1 MQSDPQ
7 QSPGRSALPR
17 RVLDAGAGV
26 LARFQ
31 LNLPGQLLALI
42 IGLVVAALVLVYF
55 PAAAA
60 YRLQWMQDR
69 AEAAHLA
76 ALAADVAEDSGA
88 LGERTV
94 EELLEGAGAVA
105 VSRVRDGINELIL
118 YGGPINADMV
128 TSDLREASWWDHL
141 RETVDT
147 LYSADGRMLRIRA
160 EPQSR
165 PTETID
171 VILSEQPLKEALN
184 AFSRQLL
191 TGSILI
197 ALGVGLV
204 IYLAMFFLFVRP
216 MRRLA
221 GAMVRFRSAPEDVS
235 RVISPS
241 AGHNEIAR
249 AEQELAAMQEEI
261 RQALHQRERLA
272 ALGEAVAKI
281 NHDLR
286 NVLTSAQLVTDRLAM
301 EEDERIQKMASRLV
315 RSIDRGIR
323 LCEATLE
330 FGRAEEAPSARS
342 SVVMTELIEDAFD
355 NARLA
360 DGEVD
365 WYLDIDRALRLDV
378 DQDQTHRIFLN
389 LFRNAIQAMNAAEGE
404 KRLSVTVEED
414 GHCAHFWV
422 RDTGPGL
429 PPKARDNLFKAFTGS
444 TRKGG
449 SGLGLAI
456 ARELARAHGGD
467 LVLIKSDE
475 NGTVFA
481 VMLPLP
487 ASPAP

>member
-7 QSPGRSALPR
+7 HSPGRAAPPR
-17 RVLDAGAGV
+17 RVLDAGTQLWG
-26 LARFQ
+26 RFQ
-31 LNLPGQLLALI
+31 LNLPGQLLAMI
-42 IGLVVAALVLVYF
+42 IGLVVTALVLVYF

-94 EELLEGAGAVA
+94 EELLDGVGAVA

-118 YGGPINADMV
+118 YGGPINAEMV
-128 TSDLREASWWDHL
+128 ISDLREASWWDHI
-141 RETVDT
+141 RETIDT
-147 LYSADGRMLRIRA
+147 LYAEDGRMLRIRA
-160 EPQSR
+160 EPDAR
-165 PTETID
+165 PTEVID
-171 VILSEQPLKEALN
+171 VILAEEPLKEALS

-191 TGSILI
+191 TGSVVI

-221 GAMVRFRSAPEDVS
+221 GAMVRFRAAPEDAS
-235 RVISPS
+235 RVIAPS
-241 AGHNEIAR
+241 TGHNEIAR
-249 AEQELAAMQEEI
+249 AERELAAMQAEI

-315 RSIDRGIR
+315 RSVGRGIR

-330 FGRAEEAPSARS
+330 FGRADEAPSARTR
-342 SVVMTELIEDAFD
+342 VVMAELIEDALD

-360 DGEVD
+360 DGDVD
-365 WYLDIDRALRLDV
+365 WHIDIDRTLSLDV
-378 DQDQTHRIFLN
+378 DQDQAHRIFFN
-389 LFRNAIQAMNAAEGE
+389 LFRNAIQAMNVMEGE

-422 RDTGPGL
+422 RDSGPGL
-429 PPKARDNLFKAFTGS
+429 PTRARDNLFKAFTGS

-475 NGTVFA
+475 SGTVFA
-481 VMLPLP
+481 VMLPL
-487 ASPAP
+487 ATD

>member
-7 QSPGRSALPR
+7 HSPGRAAPPR
-17 RVLDAGAGV
+17 RVLDAGTQLWG
-26 LARFQ
+26 RFQ
-31 LNLPGQLLALI
+31 LNLPGQLLAMI
-42 IGLVVAALVLVYF
+42 IGLVVTALVLVYF

-94 EELLEGAGAVA
+94 EELLDGVGAVA

-118 YGGPINADMV
+118 YGGPINAEMV
-128 TSDLREASWWDHL
+128 ISDLREASWWDHI
-141 RETVDT
+141 RETIDT
-147 LYSADGRMLRIRA
+147 LYAEDGRMLRIRA
-160 EPQSR
+160 EPDAR
-165 PTETID
+165 PTEVID
-171 VILSEQPLKEALN
+171 VILAEEPLKEALS

-191 TGSILI
+191 TGSVVI

-221 GAMVRFRSAPEDVS
+221 GAMVRFRAAPEDAS
-235 RVISPS
+235 RVIAPS
-241 AGHNEIAR
+241 TGHNEIAR
-249 AEQELAAMQEEI
+249 AERELAAMQAEI

-315 RSIDRGIR
+315 RSVGRGIR

-330 FGRAEEAPSARS
+330 FGRADEAPSARTR
-342 SVVMTELIEDAFD
+342 VVMAELIEDALD

-360 DGEVD
+360 DGDVD
-365 WYLDIDRALRLDV
+365 WHLDIDRTLSLDV
-378 DQDQTHRIFLN
+378 DQDQAHRIFFN
-389 LFRNAIQAMNAAEGE
+389 LFRNAIQAMNVMEGE

-422 RDTGPGL
+422 RDSGPGL
-429 PPKARDNLFKAFTGS
+429 PTRARDNLFKAFTGS

-475 NGTVFA
+475 SGTVFA
-481 VMLPLP
+481 VMLPL
-487 ASPAP
+487 ATD

>member
-7 QSPGRSALPR
+7 HSPGRAAPPR
-17 RVLDAGAGV
+17 RVLDAGTQLWG
-26 LARFQ
+26 RFQ
-31 LNLPGQLLALI
+31 LNLPGQLLAMI
-42 IGLVVAALVLVYF
+42 IGLVVTALVLVYF

-94 EELLEGAGAVA
+94 EELLDGVGAVA

-118 YGGPINADMV
+118 YGGPINAEMV
-128 TSDLREASWWDHL
+128 ISDLREASWWDHI
-141 RETVDT
+141 RETIDT
-147 LYSADGRMLRIRA
+147 LYAEDGRMLRIRA
-160 EPQSR
+160 EPDAR
-165 PTETID
+165 PTEVID
-171 VILSEQPLKEALN
+171 VILAEEPLKEALS

-191 TGSILI
+191 TGSVVI

-221 GAMVRFRSAPEDVS
+221 GAMVRFRAAPEDAS
-235 RVISPS
+235 RVIAPS
-241 AGHNEIAR
+241 TGHNEIAR
-249 AEQELAAMQEEI
+249 AERELAAMQEEI

-315 RSIDRGIR
+315 RSVGRGIR

-330 FGRAEEAPSARS
+330 FGRADEAPSARTR
-342 SVVMTELIEDAFD
+342 VVMAELIEDALD

-360 DGEVD
+360 DGDVD
-365 WYLDIDRALRLDV
+365 RHIDIDRTLSLDV
-378 DQDQTHRIFLN
+378 DQDQAHRIFFN
-389 LFRNAIQAMNAAEGE
+389 LFRNAIQAMNVMEGE

-422 RDTGPGL
+422 RDSGPGL
-429 PPKARDNLFKAFTGS
+429 PTRARDNLFKAFTGS

-475 NGTVFA
+475 SGTVFA
-481 VMLPLP
+481 VMLPL
-487 ASPAP
+487 ATD